1 MAQTGFELV
10 SSNFCFLNVEVTSVS
25 HYVNSKSFRPPH
37 IIQRTLAIIFS
48 C

>member
-25 HYVNSKSFRPPH
+25 HYVNSKSFLH
-37 IIQRTLAIIFS
+37 IIQRTLVIIFS